1 MGGAIRGGFGAE
13 SSRLSWFHP
22 AMTLSPQRPDPAV
35 PSPSG
40 ERLTIGELE
49 ASYSTYCKAMR
60 LLIREGR
67 SLARIQ
73 RTVCWQR
80 LECLHRCLPGQ
91 YRDPGYLY
99 LLLRREICGYG

>member
-1 MGGAIRGGFGAE
+1 MV
-13 SSRLSWFHP
+13 P
-22 AMTLSPQRPDPAV
+22 ASA
-35 PSPSG
+35 S

-49 ASYSTYCKAMR
+49 ASYSTYCKALR

-91 YRDPGYLY
+91 YREPAYLY
-99 LLLRREICGYG
+99 LLLRREIGGGSN

>member
-1 MGGAIRGGFGAE
+1 MGGAGGGALAAE
-13 SSRLSWFHP
+13 SIRLSWFHP
-22 AMTLSPQRPDPAV
+22 AMTASPQRPGSAASD
-35 PSPSG
+35 SG
-40 ERLTIGELE
+40 AERLTIGELE

-80 LECLHRCLPGQ
+80 LDCLHRCLPGQ
-91 YRDPGYLY
+91 YRDPDYLY
-99 LLLRREICGYG
+99 LLLRREIQPHA

>member
-1 MGGAIRGGFGAE
+1 MTVSPERP
-13 SSRLSWFHP
+13 SSAAARSV
-22 AMTLSPQRPDPAV
+22 ATSP
-35 PSPSG
+35 G
-40 ERLTIGELE
+40 EERLTIGELE

-80 LECLHRCLPGQ
+80 LQCLHRCLPGQ
-91 YRDPGYLY
+91 YRDPDYLY
-99 LLLRREICGYG
+99 LLLRREINQDA

>member
-1 MGGAIRGGFGAE
+1 
-13 SSRLSWFHP
+13 
-22 AMTLSPQRPDPAV
+22 MTLSPQRPDPEA
-35 PSPSG
+35 PSLSA
-40 ERLTIGELE
+40 ERITIGELE

-80 LECLHRCLPGQ
+80 LASLHRCLPGQ
-91 YRDPGYLY
+91 YRDPDYLY
-99 LLLRREICGYG
+99 LLLRREICGDG